1 MQKAK
6 GSLFPFGFIHIL
18 KALKQNDTLDLLL
31 IAIDDKYKNKG
42 VNAMIFDKFAQGIT
56 KNGIKYIE
64 STRELED
71 NTSVQNLWRYLEHDL
86 TKRART
92 YIKNI

>member
-1 MQKAK
+1 M
-6 GSLFPFGFIHIL
+6 
-18 KALKQNDTLDLLL
+18 LL
-31 IAIDDKYKNKG
+31 IAFDERYQNKG

-71 NTSVQNLWRYLEHDL
+71 NTDVQNLWRLFNHTTL
-86 TKRART
+86 VSTK
-92 YIKNI
+92 KLDD

>member
-1 MQKAK
+1 MQKANGK
-6 GSLFPFGFIHIL
+6 LFPFGFVHVL
-18 KALKQNDTLDLLL
+18 KALKHNDTLDLLL
-31 IAIDDKYKNKG
+31 IAIDEHYQNKG

-71 NTSVQNLWRYLEHDL
+71 NTDVQNLWRLFNH
-86 TKRART
+86 TIHKRARV
-92 YIKNI
+92 YRKNI